1 MFDFKKF
8 NLYARLKERINNN
21 PAKSGLIMGIF
32 MIFAAVGI
40 IIGGWITNIIW
51 IIKQDD
57 LVFSGEVI
65 VSIIGIPIYPIGM
78 IHGIWLWF

>member
-8 NLYARLKERINNN
+8 NLYAKLKDSVDKN
-21 PAKSGLIMGIF
+21 PAKAGLIMGLSALGFIIGIF
-32 MIFAAVGI
+32 V
-40 IIGGWITNIIW
+40 GGWITNIIW
-51 IIKQDD
+51 IIQQDN

-65 VSIIGIPIYPIGM
+65 VSIIGIPVFPIGM

>member
-21 PAKSGLIMGIF
+21 PAKSGLIMGIS

-65 VSIIGIPIYPIGM
+65 VSIIGIPVFPIGM

>member
-21 PAKSGLIMGIF
+21 PAKSGLIMGIS

-65 VSIIGIPIYPIGM
+65 VSIIGIPIFPIGM

>member
-8 NLYARLKERINNN
+8 NLYAKLKDSVDKN
-21 PAKSGLIMGIF
+21 PAKAGLIMGLLGFIIGIF
-32 MIFAAVGI
+32 V
-40 IIGGWITNIIW
+40 GGWITNIIW
-51 IIKQDD
+51 IIQQDN

-65 VSIIGIPIYPIGM
+65 VSIIGIPVFPIGM

>member
-8 NLYARLKERINNN
+8 NLYAKLKDAIDKN
-21 PAKSGLIMGIF
+21 PAKAGLIIGIS
-32 MIFAAVGI
+32 MVMAALGI
-40 IIGGWITNIIW
+40 VIGGWITNILW
-51 IIKQDD
+51 IVKQDD

-65 VSIIGIPIYPIGM
+65 ISIIGIPVFPIGM

>member
-8 NLYARLKERINNN
+8 NLYKKICDRIDKN
-21 PAKSGLIMGIF
+21 PAKSGLIIGIS
-32 MIFAAVGI
+32 IIIAVVGI
-40 IIGGWITNIIW
+40 VVGGWITNIIW
-51 IIKQDD
+51 IINQDN

-65 VSIIGIPIYPIGM
+65 VSIIGIPVFPIGM

>member
-8 NLYARLKERINNN
+8 NLYAKLKDSVDKN
-21 PAKSGLIMGIF
+21 PAKAGLIMGLSVLGFIIGIF
-32 MIFAAVGI
+32 V
-40 IIGGWITNIIW
+40 GGWITNIIW
-51 IIKQDD
+51 IIQQDN

-65 VSIIGIPIYPIGM
+65 VSIIGIPVFPIGM

>member
-8 NLYARLKERINNN
+8 NLYAKLKDAIDKN
-21 PAKSGLIMGIF
+21 PAKAGLIIGIS
-32 MIFAAVGI
+32 MVMAALGI
-40 IIGGWITNIIW
+40 VIGGWITNILW
-51 IIKQDD
+51 IVKQDD

-65 VSIIGIPIYPIGM
+65 VSIIGIPVAPIGM

>member
-8 NLYARLKERINNN
+8 NLYAKLKDSVDKN
-21 PAKSGLIMGIF
+21 PEKSGLIIGLFILGFVIGIVF
-32 MIFAAVGI
+32 
-40 IIGGWITNIIW
+40 GGWITNIIW
-51 IIKQDD
+51 IIQQDN

-65 VSIIGIPIYPIGM
+65 VSIIGIPVFPIGM

>member
-8 NLYARLKERINNN
+8 NLYAKLKDSVDKN
-21 PAKSGLIMGIF
+21 PAKAGLIMGLSALGFVIGIF
-32 MIFAAVGI
+32 V
-40 IIGGWITNIIW
+40 GGWITNIIW
-51 IIKQDD
+51 IIQQDN

-65 VSIIGIPIYPIGM
+65 VSIIGIPVFPIGM